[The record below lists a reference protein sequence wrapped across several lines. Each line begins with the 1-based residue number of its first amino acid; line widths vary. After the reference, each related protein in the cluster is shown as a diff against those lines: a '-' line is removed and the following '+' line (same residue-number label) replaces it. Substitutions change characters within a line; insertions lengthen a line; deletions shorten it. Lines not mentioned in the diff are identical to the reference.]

1 MKFIFV
7 DNPNEGGIKGAQVFK
22 NALANNAKT
31 FGLATGSTPI
41 STYNEITKSNLD
53 FSNKIS
59 FNLDEYIGLKPTNPQ
74 SYHFYMNKYF
84 FSVKPFAQSY
94 LLNGL
99 ATSEEAEL
107 ARYDRLLE
115 KYPIDLQLLGIG
127 KNGHIGFNE
136 PGTPFDLTSHK
147 VKLTESTIKTN
158 SRFFNNINEV
168 PKYAF
173 SMGIRSIMSSK
184 QILLEA
190 YGEKKA
196 DAVAKMINGPVTEQL
211 PASILQTHQNV
222 IVIVDEAAA
231 SKI

>member
-7 DNPNEGGIKGAQVFK
+7 NNQNEGGIRGAQIFK
-22 NALANNAKT
+22 TALANNATT

-41 STYNEITKSNLD
+41 STYNEIAKSNLD

-59 FNLDEYIGLKPTNPQ
+59 FNLDEYIGLKPENPQ
-74 SYHFYMNKYF
+74 SYHFYMNKYL

-99 ATSEEAEL
+99 ATNEKEEL

-115 KYPIDLQLLGIG
+115 KHPIDLQLLGIG

-136 PGTPFDLTSHK
+136 PGTPFNSTSHK

-158 SRFFNNINEV
+158 SRFFNNSNKV

-190 YGEKKA
+190 YGERKA
-196 DAVAKMINGPVTEQL
+196 DAIAKMINGPVTEQL

-222 IVIVDEAAA
+222 TIILDKAAA

>member
-7 DNPNEGGIKGAQVFK
+7 NNQNEGGIRGAQIFK
-22 NALANNAKT
+22 TALANNATT

-41 STYNEITKSNLD
+41 STYNEIANSNLD

-59 FNLDEYIGLKPTNPQ
+59 FNLDEYIGLKPTNSQ
-74 SYHFYMNKYF
+74 SYHFYMNKYL

-99 ATSEEAEL
+99 ATNEKEEL

-115 KYPIDLQLLGIG
+115 KHPIDLQLLGIG

-136 PGTPFDLTSHK
+136 PGTPFNSTSHK

-158 SRFFNNINEV
+158 SRFFNNSNKV

-190 YGEKKA
+190 YGERKA
-196 DAVAKMINGPVTEQL
+196 DAIAKMINGPVTEQL

-222 IVIVDEAAA
+222 TIILDKAAA